1 MRPFTKLTLLALF
14 LLLLVAAIAQF
25 TMSPPERP
33 YPGPVPGTPFPV
45 APASP

>member
-14 LLLLVAAIAQF
+14 LLLLVAAVVQF

-33 YPGPVPGTPFPV
+33 YRGPVPGTPLPP

>member
-1 MRPFTKLTLLALF
+1 MRPFTKVTLLALF
-14 LLLLVAAIAQF
+14 LLLLAAAIAQF

-45 APASP
+45 SPASP